1 MSDGSLEKE
10 GLILCTDSFTLNDVC
25 LLIGILHYKFGLD
38 CTLRYTRN
46 NQHRIYIKK
55 NLCTLRIKLRDL
67 VTPFTHPH
75 FLYKLRT
82 NNKCINSNL

>member
-55 NLCTLRIKLRDL
+55 KSMHPADKIKRPCYTFH
-67 VTPFTHPH
+67 TPS
-75 FLYKLRT
+75 FL
-82 NNKCINSNL
+82 I